1 MDVSFVAKLKTYDDF
16 IACYNEGDEKKL
28 YDGESLLF
36 YSISNNNVESGYLIT
51 DFLLNAG
58 TEVNGINEYG
68 ENLLHILLSRVNHN
82 IEQTTEMCRRL
93 IDKGVDINQLDKR
106 GRVPLQY
113 LINMKYTDEE
123 LEPLY
128 QIWFAQKNILVN
140 HKNVWGKSP
149 LELAALLPYR
159 ASLLG
164 RLKKYE

>member
-36 YSISNNNVESGYLIT
+36 YSISNNNVESRYLIT

-123 LEPLY
+123 CYLQL
-128 QIWFAQKNILVN
+128 K
-140 HKNVWGKSP
+140 HK
-149 LELAALLPYR
+149 
-159 ASLLG
+159 SLLG
-164 RLKKYE
+164 FLLSNHNFIWVVNKRLSDNF

>member
-36 YSISNNNVESGYLIT
+36 YSISNNNV
-51 DFLLNAG
+51 G

-93 IDKGVDINQLDKR
+93 IDKGVDEINTGNFGDGKIFVYDVEDAVRIRTGEHGDK
-106 GRVPLQY
+106 
-113 LINMKYTDEE
+113 
-123 LEPLY
+123 
-128 QIWFAQKNILVN
+128 
-140 HKNVWGKSP
+140 
-149 LELAALLPYR
+149 AL
-159 ASLLG
+159 
-164 RLKKYE
+164 